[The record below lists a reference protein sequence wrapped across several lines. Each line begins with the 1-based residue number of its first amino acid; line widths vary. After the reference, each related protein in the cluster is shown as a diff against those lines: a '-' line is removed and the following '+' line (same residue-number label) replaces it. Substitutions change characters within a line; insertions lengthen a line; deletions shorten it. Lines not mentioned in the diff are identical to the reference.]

1 MAELKTKPTG
11 ESVEA
16 FLNSVSD
23 ENKRRDAFT
32 VLELMRKVTRAEP
45 RMWGTSIIGFGDT
58 HLKYASGR
66 ELDWFLVGF
75 SPRKQ
80 DLTLYLGLGPGWGGD
95 LLEKLGKHKTGK
107 GCLYLHS
114 LNGVDL
120 PTLEA
125 LIERSV
131 TGMKSKKTEPS
142 TG

>member
-1 MAELKTKPTG
+1 MAELKTKLTG

-16 FLNSVSD
+16 FLNTVSD

-32 VLELMRKVTRAEP
+32 VLELMRKVTGAEP

-75 SPRKQ
+75 SPRKK

-95 LLEKLGKHKTGK
+95 LLDKLGKHKTGM

-114 LNGVDL
+114 LNGVDMAV
-120 PTLEA
+120 LEA

-131 TGMKSKKTEPS
+131 AGMKSRKQGPPA
-142 TG
+142 G